1 MKTQCPHCKAGFKVS
16 ADYTGRSVKCLKCN
30 AAFVVEEYTS
40 KLVSTEKTTPRKD
53 TVHQAKDGRP
63 ASQHIAEKI
72 KRTLKLKK
80 HPAQPP
86 NEEKTDVGFSCL
98 IQIAVDFFL
107 LRRVILPWLVTIF
120 LAICLGLT
128 ALFPLL

>member
-16 ADYTGRSVKCLKCN
+16 ADYTGRSVNCLKCN

-40 KLVSTEKTTPRKD
+40 KLASTKETTPRKD
-53 TVHQAKDGRP
+53 TVHQAKDGWSV
-63 ASQHIAEKI
+63 SQHSAEKI
-72 KRTLKLKK
+72 KRILKLKK
-80 HPAQPP
+80 QPAQPP
-86 NEEKTDVGFSCL
+86 NKEKTDVGFSCL